1 MVYFWTKYC
10 FVGAIPD
17 HLMTLGCC
25 KDTCV
30 EIKYSLSI
38 NYEKPNEKNL
48 NYLYKSES
56 GIKLKT
62 SHSYFTQCILQMAV
76 TNKLNTSYIFCQF
89 L

>member
-1 MVYFWTKYC
+1 MVYFWTKHC
-10 FVGAIPD
+10 FD
-17 HLMTLGCC
+17 RLMALEVCE
-25 KDTCV
+25 DACV
-30 EIKYSLSI
+30 EIKCSLSI
-38 NYEKPNEKNL
+38 NHEKPNEKNL

-76 TNKLNTSYIFCQF
+76 ANKLNTNYIFCQF